1 MGATLYDWSV
11 NELFAPVWLDEET
24 CCCTE
29 GVPKPFGARYA
40 VKLTRSTAFGT
51 GGHPVTAGVYRQ
63 LRDIILSDDPCLQ
76 GRGKILE
83 VDAGSGV
90 LLLLAKKL
98 RIDLEA
104 YGVVPRE
111 EVQIFTANKKR
122 NKILQLG
129 VVPFAEFGSV
139 ASCIGHA
146 GAFDL
151 IMTQR
156 GQQSWQ
162 VSYDKTLAFLHSCLA
177 PGGKL
182 IYGGFPYS
190 ELPLATHVFGEFFE
204 VLRIE
209 EDQGWPVLVGTP
221 L

>member
-1 MGATLYDWSV
+1 MGASQYDWSV
-11 NELFAPVWLDEET
+11 SELFTPVWLDEET

-29 GVPKPFGARYA
+29 GVPKPFGATYT
-40 VKLTRSTAFGT
+40 VKLARSTSFGT
-51 GGHPVTAGVYRQ
+51 GGHPITGAVYRV
-63 LRDIILSDDPCLQ
+63 LKEIILGDDFCLK
-76 GRGKILE
+76 GRGRILE

-98 RIDLEA
+98 RMDVQATGVIPYEDVEA
-104 YGVVPRE
+104 
-111 EVQIFTANKKR
+111 FTRNRKR
-122 NKILQLG
+122 NKILQLD
-129 VVPFAEFGSV
+129 VLPFAQFGSL

-177 PGGKL
+177 PTGKL
-182 IYGGFPYS
+182 IYSGFPHS
-190 ELPLATHVFGEFFE
+190 ELPLAQHIFGEFFH
-204 VLRIE
+204 VLNVSLA
-209 EDQGWPVLVGTP
+209 QGWPVLIGCP
-221 L
+221 R